1 METVMNNIKTLVK
14 DMEDTI
20 LGLKGWDNLVGL
32 GMGDAIAKS
41 ANNRFS
47 KPQKP
52 RGYLSFSAIGSPCQR
67 KLWYKINETNVARPN
82 SASDLLKFFYG
93 DMIEELV
100 LAIVKVSGHEVTG
113 EQDRMYI
120 NGLAGSRDAV
130 IDGMTVDVKSASPY
144 SFKKFAEGN
153 LREQDPFGYISQ
165 LSSYVYAA
173 KDDPLVTNKTH
184 GAFLVVDKVGGG
196 ICLDVY
202 DFTPELEKKEKEVDT
217 VKEMVKGSM
226 PERGYEAVPQSK
238 TSPNTK
244 LPMSCGFCEFNKKC
258 WPEARRFVY
267 KTGDVLL
274 VDVVTTPNVPEDL
287 TYNEQKEV

>member
-1 METVMNNIKTLVK
+1 MADIKTLVK

-20 LGLKGWDNLVGL
+20 LGLNGWDTIVGSE
-32 GMGDAIAKS
+32 MGKEIAVTAAK
-41 ANNRFS
+41 RFS
-47 KPQKP
+47 APSKP
-52 RGYLSFSAIGSPCQR
+52 RGYLSFSSIGSPCKR
-67 KLWYKINETNVARPN
+67 KLWYKINHPTVAKPL
-82 SASDLLKFFYG
+82 APSDLLKFFYG
-93 DMIEELV
+93 DMIEELI
-100 LAIVKVSGHEVTG
+100 LAIVKVSGHSVAG
-113 EQDRMYI
+113 AQDRMYI
-120 NGLAGSRDAV
+120 GGLAGHRDAV

-153 LREQDPFGYISQ
+153 LRDEDPFGYISQ

-184 GAFLVVDKVGGG
+184 GAFLVVDKVGGH

-202 DFTPELEKKEKEVDT
+202 DFSEEMDRKEKEVEK
-217 VKEMVKGSM
+217 VKEMVKGDI
-226 PERGYEAVPQSK
+226 PDRGFEPVPQSK
-238 TSPNTK
+238 TSPNMK
-244 LPMSCGFCEFNKKC
+244 LHPSCGFCEFNKKC

-274 VDVVTTPNVPEDL
+274 TDVVNTPNVPEDF

>member
-1 METVMNNIKTLVK
+1 MPSIKTLIK

-20 LGLKGWDNLVGL
+20 LGLNGWDHLISL
-32 GMGDAIAKS
+32 KMGDRIAKTATS
-41 ANNRFS
+41 RF
-47 KPQKP
+47 KAPQKP
-52 RGYLSFSAIGSPCQR
+52 RGYLSFSSIGSPCKR
-67 KLWYKINETNVARPN
+67 KLWYKINEPATAKPL
-82 SASDLLKFFYG
+82 APSDLLKFFYG

-100 LAIVKVSGHEVTG
+100 LAIVQASGHTVEGT
-113 EQDRMYI
+113 QDRMRI
-120 NGLAGSRDAV
+120 NDLAGHRDAV

-153 LREQDPFGYISQ
+153 LRDEDPFGYISQ

-184 GAFLVVDKVGGG
+184 GAFLVVDKVNGSL
-196 ICLDVY
+196 CLDVY
-202 DFTPELEKKEKEVDT
+202 DFTPELEQKEKEVEQ
-217 VKEMVKGSM
+217 VKEMVAGDI
-226 PERGYEAVPQSK
+226 PDRGFDPVPQSK

-244 LPMSCGFCEFNKKC
+244 LHPSCGFCEFNKKC

-274 VDVVTTPNVPEDL
+274 VDVVKAPNVPEDF
-287 TYNEQKEV
+287 TYNEQKKV

>member
-1 METVMNNIKTLVK
+1 MPKIKTLIK

-20 LGLKGWDNLVGL
+20 LGLKGWDHIVGL
-32 GMGDAIAKS
+32 KMGDAIAKT
-41 ANNRFS
+41 AYKRFS
-47 KPQKP
+47 EPQKP
-52 RGYLSFSAIGSPCQR
+52 RSYLSFSSIGSPCQR
-67 KLWYKINETNVARPN
+67 KLWYKINEPKIAKPH

-93 DMIEELV
+93 DMLEELI
-100 LAIVKVSGHEVTG
+100 LSIAKVSGHKVTG

-120 NGLAGSRDAV
+120 GSMAGHRDAV

-144 SFKKFAEGN
+144 SFKKFDEGN
-153 LREQDPFGYISQ
+153 LRDQDPFGYISQ

-184 GAFLVVDKVGGG
+184 GAFLVVDKVSGKL
-196 ICLDVY
+196 CLDIY
-202 DFTPELEKKEKEVDT
+202 DFSEELEKKEKEIKK
-217 VKEMVKGSM
+217 VKTMVKGKI
-226 PERGYEAVPQSK
+226 PDRGFDPVPQSK
-238 TSPNTK
+238 TSPNKK
-244 LPMSCGFCEFNKKC
+244 LHPSCGFCEFNKKC

-274 VDVVTTPNVPEDL
+274 VDVVSQPNVPEDL

>member
-1 METVMNNIKTLVK
+1 MPNIKTLIK

-20 LGLKGWDNLVGL
+20 LGLNGWDHLL
-32 GMGDAIAKS
+32 SLKMGDRIGKAATS
-41 ANNRFS
+41 RF
-47 KPQKP
+47 KEPQKP
-52 RGYLSFSAIGSPCQR
+52 RGYLSFSSIGSPCKR
-67 KLWYKINETNVARPN
+67 KLWYKINEPDVARQLSP
-82 SASDLLKFFYG
+82 SDLLKFFYG

-100 LAIVKVSGHEVTG
+100 LAIAEASGHTVKG
-113 EQDRMYI
+113 QQDRMRI
-120 NGLAGSRDAV
+120 NDLAGHRDAV
-130 IDGMTVDVKSASPY
+130 IDGMTIDVKSASPY
-144 SFKKFAEGN
+144 SFKKFVEGN
-153 LREQDPFGYISQ
+153 LREEDPFGYISQ

-196 ICLDVY
+196 LCLDVY
-202 DFTPELEKKEKEVDT
+202 DFTPELEQKEKEVDQ
-217 VKEMVKGSM
+217 VKDMVKGGI
-226 PERGYEAVPQSK
+226 PARGFDPVPQSK

-244 LPMSCGFCEFNKKC
+244 LHPSCGFCEFNKKC